1 MLGPLRGSL
10 WRLGQGDARGSTAH
24 DPIRSHFVRASG
36 RESTATGASIE
47 NGTYTIERKDGL
59 VPGRYIVRITAGDG
73 VTPANEEFEGGA
85 PGGSTN
91 ILSRDLIPPEWNVN
105 SKQEITIKADTEN
118 VFDFV
123 IPKAVDTKAKKK
135 RETSVS
141 GRALFLSFSSL
152 RSYFPKE
159 GEMKTRRGFTLIE
172 LLVVIAII
180 AILIGLLMPAVQ
192 KVRQAAA
199 RAQCSNNI
207 KQIALANHNYES
219 TNGVMVPGMAPTVA
233 VGAPG

>member
-1 MLGPLRGSL
+1 MSTRLLQLLGTGLGLILISGCSDPYAGRYGVSGKVTLEGQPL
-10 WRLGQGDARGSTAH
+10 T
-24 DPIRSHFVRASG
+24 IRSAHISFEPLG
-36 RESTATGASIE
+36 GQSTATGASIE

-135 RETSVS
+135 R
-141 GRALFLSFSSL
+141 
-152 RSYFPKE
+152 
-159 GEMKTRRGFTLIE
+159 
-172 LLVVIAII
+172 
-180 AILIGLLMPAVQ
+180 
-192 KVRQAAA
+192 
-199 RAQCSNNI
+199 
-207 KQIALANHNYES
+207 
-219 TNGVMVPGMAPTVA
+219 
-233 VGAPG
+233 